1 MNYAVRCPSCL
12 EPSRVR
18 GATLGRRVVCQTCGA
33 EFVAAVAPAQPV
45 FDDTLIVP
53 SADDPYDPGH
63 DLPPATSLTPALLGL
78 ALLPLGIPI
87 LWVAGLVLTGKQP
100 IFSFATPVAVALG
113 LCGLGVGVGLA
124 HGWGHATR
132 VRGILALA
140 LLGYF
145 TGGFLYFLK
154 KEWAEAIRRDLNPG
168 PARWEP
174 FRPPGAGCRVELPG
188 RAVKADANPLPGW
201 PLTAYRC
208 QPPGKK
214 NDEWAIGYQVAHG
227 PVPLGLPANWT
238 DDCTAAARAAVL
250 KAADGADLTAERAVK
265 DAVVGEARCV
275 GREFRLTLADG
286 ATNRI
291 VRVYMHKTRP
301 VVYYLS
307 VEGTFLPADAEYVRR
322 FFESFSADPTPVG
335 R

>member
-1 MNYAVRCPSCL
+1 MNYAVRCPSCR
-12 EPSRVR
+12 EPARV
-18 GATLGRRVVCQTCGA
+18 GVAALGRRVACPTCGT
-33 EFVAAVAPAQPV
+33 EFVAAVTPAPPA
-45 FDDTLIVP
+45 FDDIPIVP
-53 SADDPYDPGH
+53 PAADPFDPGH
-63 DLPPATSLTPALLGL
+63 DVPPATSLTPTLLGL
-78 ALLPLGIPI
+78 ALLPLGIPM
-87 LWVAGLVLTGKQP
+87 LWVAGPVLTGKQP
-100 IFSFATPVAVALG
+100 IFSFAAPVAVALG

-124 HGWGHATR
+124 YGWGHATR
-132 VRGILALA
+132 VRAVLALA
-140 LLGYF
+140 LVGYF
-145 TGGFLYFLK
+145 TGGFLYFIK
-154 KEWAEAIRRDLNPG
+154 KEWAEAVRRDLNPG

-188 RAVKADANPLPGW
+188 RAVKADISPLPGW

-227 PVPLGLPANWT
+227 PTPAGLPADDWT
-238 DDCTAAARAAVL
+238 TVAREAVL

-265 DAVVGEARCV
+265 DTVVGDARCD
-275 GREFRLTLADG
+275 GHEFRLTLADG

-291 VRVYMHKTRP
+291 VRVLRHKTRP
-301 VVYYLS
+301 VVYYLA

-322 FFESFSADPTPVG
+322 FFESFAADP